1 MCQLCGDIVQ
11 HRPDRE
17 QDEAR
22 LIGIEFGHCFDPE
35 EGVAFAVGVQLRHL
49 RGNPIAHRFRASSG
63 MTRRNS
69 RKPRRRRRARIS
81 FIRSAG
87 SAITFTHR
95 SMRATGCSCN
105 ALRPRRRGSGHL
117 RTLWYLAK

>member
-49 RGNPIAHRFRASSG
+49 RGNPIAHRFRASIGYDKTQFAQALASA
-63 MTRRNS
+63 
-69 RKPRRRRRARIS
+69 PCAHHLHS
-81 FIRSAG
+81 FG
-87 SAITFTHR
+87 WF
-95 SMRATGCSCN
+95 
-105 ALRPRRRGSGHL
+105 GH
-117 RTLWYLAK
+117 